1 MLMELTNP
9 ESIEEIIK
17 EQLKYGDEGIKNLS
31 KLIANMMDSSEA
43 TYRENREL
51 KRYIKD
57 LEDYNKML
65 KIKLDEY
72 ENDKK
77 DNH

>member
-1 MLMELTNP
+1 MSRELTNP
-9 ESIEEIIK
+9 ESIEELIN
-17 EQLKYGDEGIKNLS
+17 EHLEYGDEGIKNLS
-31 KLIANMMDSSEA
+31 ELIARMMDSSEA
-43 TYRENREL
+43 TYHENREL
-51 KRYIKD
+51 KRFIKD

-77 DNH
+77 D